1 MVLREELFEKYLSGD
16 EQPLI
21 DLIKH
26 YEDMAKQNLT
36 LRYDSNV
43 VDFVAEFLQ
52 KNDEV
57 IRKQPHYIDIL
68 IDLIVKNDLMLFGY
82 HMLSNLEKYS
92 NDNAKTAE
100 RFRKLTSP
108 NELAGYN
115 PDDYLNGGP
124 LGAEFLPG
132 DYKLGFIPKDRSLN
146 PNQFSLDDKLR
157 MLVVGTEEE
166 FKMRPL
172 TASPLFSP
180 ARHTKTA
187 LENNKDMIVANHAR
201 LIEIIIENKA
211 VNFIRYILEN
221 FKEYSESYI
230 TNKESIGNLITRFAR
245 VIAAEAKGYEI
256 NHCDYYIRKI
266 EEEMGMSL
274 EEAHAALADAVNKT
288 EDMSQKIIFL
298 SQTPDDGLIT
308 SISGRIEELINSNN
322 VEAALQFAE
331 ENLRGISRL
340 QDAVL
345 NSSVRRLMDF
355 VISTNNP
362 KNIYRLAKANRG
374 GSYLLDAL
382 VKLDNPAYSYL
393 FAAKIDNISLED
405 INKIVVHV
413 IASNNTQF
421 IGCLLWC
428 LREKVQNKKYK
439 FEDLGF
445 ACITLNKCLNGVDW
459 FVIYDETTPD
469 KLEKALLT
477 DDARELA
484 KFGMDLK
491 SDKQKN

>member
-1 MVLREELFEKYLSGD
+1 MVLCEELFEKYLNGD

-21 DLIKH
+21 EVIKY
-26 YEDMAKQNLT
+26 YEDMAKQNRT
-36 LRYDSNV
+36 LRYDSNA

-124 LGAEFLPG
+124 LGDGFLPG

-146 PNQFSLDDKLR
+146 PSQFSLDDRIR
-157 MLVVGTEEE
+157 MLVEGIEDD
-166 FKMRPL
+166 FGIHHL
-172 TASPLFSP
+172 AASPFFSP
-180 ARHTKTA
+180 ARYTKAA
-187 LENNKDMIVANHAR
+187 LENNKDMIVANHDR
-201 LIEIIIENKA
+201 LIDIIIELKA
-211 VNFIRYILEN
+211 VNFIEYILEN
-221 FKEYSESYI
+221 FKDYSESYI
-230 TNKESIGNLITRFAR
+230 TNKKSIGSIITRFVR
-245 VIAAEAKGYEI
+245 VILEKEKGYKI
-256 NHCDYYIRKI
+256 NRFDYYISKI
-266 EEEMGMSL
+266 EEETELSFPD
-274 EEAHAALADAVNKT
+274 AHAALADAVKET
-288 EDMSQKIIFL
+288 ENMSQKINFL
-298 SQTPDDGLIT
+298 SQTPDNGLIT

-322 VEAALQFAE
+322 VEAALQFVE
-331 ENLRGISRL
+331 ENLGGISRL

-345 NSSVRRLMDF
+345 NNSVRRLMVF

-382 VKLDNPAYSYL
+382 VKLDNPAYLYL
-393 FAAKIDNISLED
+393 FTAKIDNISLED
-405 INKIVVHV
+405 INKIVVRV

-421 IGCLLWC
+421 IGYLLWC

-439 FEDLGF
+439 PEDLKL
-445 ACITLNKCLNGVDW
+445 ALIALTKCLNDVEW
-459 FVIYDETTPD
+459 FVNYDEKTPD

-477 DDARELA
+477 DDVKALTQ
-484 KFGMDLK
+484 FGIGFKDGNTK
-491 SDKQKN
+491 